1 MDNIDCVHERDARA
15 SWGSRRNKRFGNDQ
29 TKKTI
34 LEAYTMYPTINPLT
48 STPFNWLDFYKY
60 ISLSGLNE
68 TSCFKVDF
76 PKDTDARS
84 LLNQYINAG
93 KIELYR

>member
-1 MDNIDCVHERDARA
+1 MQKVLGEVRD
-15 SWGSRRNKRFGNDQ
+15 SVTTEPKR
-29 TKKTI
+29 TI
-34 LEAYTMYPTINPLT
+34 LEAYTMYTKTNPLT
-48 STPFNWLDFYKY
+48 STPFDWLEFYKY
-60 ISLSGLNE
+60 LSLSGLNE

-93 KIELYR
+93 KIELDR